1 MEKYQLQKY
10 CIFDGVK
17 RGKELDEIYDMCDIG
32 IEVLAAFRKDVLV
45 SSSLKSREYA
55 AKGLPFVTASKSDV
69 FEGQDF
75 VLKVPNNESNINI
88 YDIINFYDC
97 IYKNQEPSKVVE
109 NIRSKAEKCCEIRN
123 TMKPI
128 VEYMMKE

>member
-1 MEKYQLQKY
+1 MQRKDFRLLLLVNQMFL
-10 CIFDGVK
+10 
-17 RGKELDEIYDMCDIG
+17 RGKY
-32 IEVLAAFRKDVLV
+32 
-45 SSSLKSREYA
+45 
-55 AKGLPFVTASKSDV
+55 
-69 FEGQDF
+69 F